1 LGESSWWKQNTA
13 QQDVYQREGNQAI
26 KLKSEVE
33 QTYKSPSSVHENKS
47 SHYAQKYRT
56 HTHSKRAEERAPQR
70 LLSKRRISSLVNKSC
85 SFIKFHRQPV
95 GSGTTEC
102 NALVGAVK
110 LFQFAAAFREQE
122 AARSGIARNQR
133 AFFQS
138 TDRAVNI
145 CCSATPWQ
153 RA

>member
-1 LGESSWWKQNTA
+1 MKINHRIMRA
-13 QQDVYQREGNQAI
+13 QV
-26 KLKSEVE
+26 S
-33 QTYKSPSSVHENKS
+33 
-47 SHYAQKYRT
+47 
-56 HTHSKRAEERAPQR
+56 HSKRAEERARAPQR

-85 SFIKFHRQPV
+85 ISFIKFHRQPF

-122 AARSGIARNQR
+122 LGLRATRDQR

-138 TDRAVNI
+138 TDEYLL
-145 CCSATPWQ
+145 Q
-153 RA
+153 RNSLAKSMKKQFAWERETYVCNGSCQ